1 MTYVSLSTQLLPL
14 HTYRI
19 AMMRPLILHCALII
33 ALTLYPGV
41 FMHSSS
47 TSAIICAATTG
58 DGDQGAVT
66 EVPHR
71 SLWELSVVWDKV
83 GHFVA
88 RLISGYISPN
98 DDCLKGKIQGS
109 SDALKEATPLAG
121 NESMTVQNPSRNDS
135 VPMRTHRLEN
145 RELGLIKEESDMEQ
159 IKRALKWMQISRAK
173 DVINHERVW
182 ATLNEDKHDMETA
195 NVVTSSQ
202 QEESDDLQNTRQ
214 TFQNSQR
221 PVLVGDL
228 VEHYSSTSTVM
239 QDIPDSTGEKQYAQD
254 THKILQSSDETPKP
268 SEQPTTKEQD
278 STGNVDDSSSILTTA
293 EGHTSAH
300 GNQIQG
306 DEDSEKSVF
315 GKASTPPDG
324 IHSNVRRLFIHP
336 EEDKFRAG
344 PKSEADASNN
354 FGSPYYGKD
363 GELWS
368 KVHHRSDALTGFPLQ
383 SHDIDHGQRI
393 HGHHRHLRQQANPDM
408 TEMELAE
415 VRDEAREELL
425 QALRH
430 ASKKTQTQRSD
441 ASVKVN
447 LESVLNA
454 LAVDRPAVA
463 RLTTDLNGEKKLDR
477 KIDVKKEQ
485 ILLPGTKYQPEV
497 ENPVPLGRRSLRG
510 LQQAGIGTGAGV
522 GAALAGSLTEAQ
534 KAEMRQI
541 FYDAALAMVRE
552 LARQALNAEQ
562 GGNPSTN
569 ALRLGSEKGAGT
581 NAVSQDAYANAFN
594 AMINAIGSK
603 EAKNVNDAIASHSG
617 GPGGVEKRGGKRDI
631 SKGADGKASVTKKSL
646 LEVAREVARHNSP
659 SAARPPAPSAYRP
672 KGPRTLRG
680 LKNASIRIPVPFT
693 RDPSSNDSSPTFIYN
708 GSDAVFVPLRQVDPS
723 AQDEAFSR
731 IRPLGPIIQGAS
743 GALGGEAIT
752 KLGEHQQVKSLS
764 GGLGDVKGNEKF
776 VADADWAAMVLSMLT
791 EHQGKE
797 DMDQD
802 SGERFLVGLETS
814 SLPAMGPLHPLAD
827 VSDHTMTAGDTGS
840 RMSTGAD
847 PTIDDAVG
855 MATKNDFTPKLESRT
870 GLLQHP
876 STPSFRA
883 NSGPHSH
890 KLGIATPADGLGK
903 VISRMT
909 GPLEVGNMDHEERK
923 GDENKAQSEDRSD
936 LSRTQKGGLDDKFYE
951 RATSQ
956 LMSHSARNFQKMQ
969 DAVNSIMAQEGVMTW
984 EDGINDFND

>member
-1 MTYVSLSTQLLPL
+1 
-14 HTYRI
+14 
-19 AMMRPLILHCALII
+19 MR
-33 ALTLYPGV
+33 
-41 FMHSSS
+41 SSS
-47 TSAIICAATTG
+47 TTAIVCAATTG
-58 DGDQGAVT
+58 DGNQGAVT
-66 EVPHR
+66 EVPNR

-88 RLISGYISPN
+88 RLISGYVSPN
-98 DDCLKGKIQGS
+98 GDCLKGKIQGS

-121 NESMTVQNPSRNDS
+121 NESMTVQNTSRNDS
-135 VPMRTHRLEN
+135 VPMTTHRLEN
-145 RELGLIKEESDMEQ
+145 RELDLIKQESDKEQ
-159 IKRALKWMQISRAK
+159 RKRALKWMQISRAK
-173 DVINHERVW
+173 DVIHHERVW
-182 ATLNEDKHDMETA
+182 ATLNEDKHDLETA

-202 QEESDDLQNTRQ
+202 QEESHDLQNTRQ
-214 TFQNSQR
+214 TVQNSQR

-239 QDIPDSTGEKQYAQD
+239 QDISDSTGEKQYAQD
-254 THKILQSSDETPKP
+254 THKILQSSNESLKS
-268 SEQPTTKEQD
+268 SEQPITKEQG
-278 STGNVDDSSSILTTA
+278 STGSVDDSSSILTTA

-315 GKASTPPDG
+315 EKASTPSDG
-324 IHSNVRRLFIHP
+324 VHSNVRRLFIHP
-336 EEDKFRAG
+336 EEAKFRAG

-363 GELWS
+363 GGLWS
-368 KVHHRSDALTGFPLQ
+368 KVHHKSDALTGFPLQ
-383 SHDIDHGQRI
+383 SHDINHGQRI

-447 LESVLNA
+447 LESILNA

-463 RLTTDLNGEKKLDR
+463 GLTTDLNGEKKLDPE
-477 KIDVKKEQ
+477 IDVKKEQ
-485 ILLPGTKYQPEV
+485 ILLPGTKNQPEV
-497 ENPVPLGRRSLRG
+497 ESPMPLGRRNLRG
-510 LQQAGIGTGAGV
+510 LQQAGIDTGAGV

-552 LARQALNAEQ
+552 LARQALNSEQ
-562 GGNPSTN
+562 RGNANTN
-569 ALRLGSEKGAGT
+569 PLHSGLEQGAGT
-581 NAVSQDAYANAFN
+581 NAISQDAYTNAFN

-617 GPGGVEKRGGKRDI
+617 GPGGVEKGGGKKGI

-672 KGPRTLRG
+672 NGPRTLRG

-693 RDPSSNDSSPTFIYN
+693 RDPSSNDSSPTFVYN

-752 KLGEHQQVKSLS
+752 KLGEVKSLS
-764 GGLGDVKGNEKF
+764 GGLGNVKGNEKF
-776 VADADWAAMVLSMLT
+776 VADADWAAIVLSMLT

-797 DMDQD
+797 DIDQEP
-802 SGERFLVGLETS
+802 SKRFLIGLETS
-814 SLPAMGPLHPLAD
+814 SLPAMDPLHPLAD
-827 VSDHTMTAGDTGS
+827 VSDHTMAAGDTRS

-847 PTIDDAVG
+847 PTFDDALG

-876 STPSFRA
+876 STPSVRA

-909 GPLEVGNMDHEERK
+909 GPLEAGNMDQEERK
-923 GDENKAQSEDRSD
+923 GDITKVQSEDRSD
-936 LSRTQKGGLDDKFYE
+936 LARTQKGRLDDKFYE

-969 DAVNSIMAQEGVMTW
+969 DAVNSIMAQEGIMTW
-984 EDGINDFND
+984 EDEMNDFNG